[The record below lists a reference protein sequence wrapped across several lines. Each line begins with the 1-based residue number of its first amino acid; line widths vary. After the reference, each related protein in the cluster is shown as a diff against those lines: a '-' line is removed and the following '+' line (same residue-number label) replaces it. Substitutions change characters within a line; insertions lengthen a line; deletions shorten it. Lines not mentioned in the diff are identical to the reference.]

1 MPVVPNR
8 ASAHRTA
15 DELSRDLVARGLQAA
30 RDAIETEAAAVSALA
45 DRLDGVLLDV
55 LTAVARCEGHLVVTG
70 LGKSGPV
77 GRKIAAT
84 LASTG
89 TPATFIHSGDALHG
103 DSGAVTTRDIVLA
116 LSASGETA
124 EVCAFARMLRDREIP
139 VIAMTGREES
149 TLARLATYT
158 LDTMVLREADPLNLA
173 PTASTMASL
182 AMGDALACALVVL
195 REFSHHDFAR
205 FHPSGALCKRLSGE
219 TA

>member
-8 ASAHRTA
+8 ADAHRTA

-30 RDAIETEAAAVSALA
+30 RVAIETEAAAVSALA
-45 DRLDGVLLDV
+45 DRLDGVFLDV
-55 LTAVARCEGHLVVTG
+55 LVAVARCEGHLVVTG
-70 LGKSGPV
+70 LGKSGLV

-103 DSGAVTTRDIVLA
+103 DSGAVTSRDIVLA
-116 LSASGETA
+116 LSASGETV
-124 EVCAFARMLRDREIP
+124 EVVEFARMLREREIP

-149 TLARLATYT
+149 TLAGLATYT

-173 PTASTMASL
+173 PTASTTASL

-195 REFSHHDFAR
+195 REFSHRDFAR
-205 FHPSGALCKRLSGE
+205 FHPSGALGKRLLEGQ
-219 TA
+219 A

>member
-30 RDAIETEAAAVSALA
+30 RDAIKTEAAAVSALA
-45 DRLDGVLLDV
+45 DRLDGVFLDV
-55 LTAVARCEGHLVVTG
+55 LLAVARSEGHLVVTG
-70 LGKSGPV
+70 LGKSGLV

-103 DSGAVTTRDIVLA
+103 DSGAVTSRDIVLA

-124 EVCAFARMLRDREIP
+124 EVCAFARMLRERTIP

-149 TLARLATYT
+149 TLAQLATYT

-173 PTASTMASL
+173 PTASTTASL

-195 REFSHHDFAR
+195 RSFSHHDFAQ
-205 FHPSGALCKRLSGE
+205 FHPSGALGKRLAE
-219 TA
+219 DQA

>member
-45 DRLDGVLLDV
+45 DRLDGVFLDV

-70 LGKSGPV
+70 LGKSGLV

-103 DSGAVTTRDIVLA
+103 DSGAVTARDIVLA

-124 EVCAFARMLRDREIP
+124 EVLAFARMLREREIP
-139 VIAMTGREES
+139 LIAMTGREES

-173 PTASTMASL
+173 PTASTTASL

-205 FHPSGALCKRLSGE
+205 FHPSGALGKRLAE
-219 TA
+219 EQA

>member
-30 RDAIETEAAAVSALA
+30 RDAIDTEAAAVSALA
-45 DRLDGVLLDV
+45 DRLDGVFLEVLL
-55 LTAVARCEGHLVVTG
+55 AVAQCEGHLVVTG
-70 LGKSGPV
+70 LGKSGLV

-103 DSGAVTTRDIVLA
+103 DSGAVTSRDIVLA

-124 EVCAFARMLRDREIP
+124 EVCAFARMLRERTIP

-149 TLARLATYT
+149 TLAQLATYT

-173 PTASTMASL
+173 PTASTTASL

-195 REFSHHDFAR
+195 RSFSHHDFAR
-205 FHPSGALCKRLSGE
+205 FHPSGALGKRLAE
-219 TA
+219 DQA